1 MPLFINTNV
10 SSLYAQRAAQRAN
23 DALDISYQ
31 RLSSGLRINRA
42 KDDAAGMQVSNNLT
56 TQLDGLT
63 QGNRNAQDG
72 LAFAQTI
79 EGALDEVTNMLQRIR
94 TLAVQ
99 ASNGTMSDQDRNS
112 LQVEVTQLSDE
123 ITRISNDTTFA
134 GMLQRIRTLAVQA
147 SNGTMSDQDRN
158 SLQVEVTQLS
168 DEITRIS
175 NDTTFAGADVLNGNA
190 SISRFQV
197 GADPSSIIEM
207 DLRDGTDINGI
218 VKMLVRYTGKD
229 EFANPM
235 VTDPNAPGGH
245 DPMLKFEDIFKN
257 NGTNPGIR
265 VEKASAAQATLAGID
280 GLINAIDRKRAELGA
295 MQNRLEATVRGT
307 NPGIRVEKAS
317 AAQATLAGID
327 GLINAIDRKRAELGA
342 MQNRLEATVRN
353 QESVKE
359 NVASSRATIRDTD
372 FAEETANLTQQQI
385 IQQATATIL
394 TQANQRPQ
402 IALSLMQK

>member
-42 KDDAAGMQVSNNLT
+42 KDDAAGMQVSNNLS

-79 EGALDEVTNMLQRIR
+79 EGALDEVTN
-94 TLAVQ
+94 
-99 ASNGTMSDQDRNS
+99 
-112 LQVEVTQLSDE
+112 
-123 ITRISNDTTFA
+123 
-134 GMLQRIRTLAVQA
+134 MLQRIRTLAVQA

-229 EFANPM
+229 EFTNPM
-235 VTDPNAPGGH
+235 VTDPANPGGH
-245 DPMLKFEDIFKN
+245 ALNLKFEDIFKN

-265 VEKASAAQATLAGID
+265 VD
-280 GLINAIDRKRAELGA
+280 
-295 MQNRLEATVRGT
+295 
-307 NPGIRVEKAS
+307 KAS

-402 IALSLMQK
+402 IALTLMQK

>member
-99 ASNGTMSDQDRNS
+99 ASNGTMSDQDRDS
-112 LQVEVTQLSDE
+112 LQVEVTQL
-123 ITRISNDTTFA
+123 A
-134 GMLQRIRTLAVQA
+134 
-147 SNGTMSDQDRN
+147 
-158 SLQVEVTQLS
+158 

-235 VTDPNAPGGH
+235 VTDPANPGGH
-245 DPMLKFEDIFKN
+245 APTLKFEAIFKN
-257 NGTNPGIR
+257 NQTNPGIL
-265 VEKASAAQATLAGID
+265 V
-280 GLINAIDRKRAELGA
+280 N
-295 MQNRLEATVRGT
+295 
-307 NPGIRVEKAS
+307 KAS

>member
-1 MPLFINTNV
+1 MPLFINTNI

-23 DALDISYQ
+23 DALDVSYQ
-31 RLSSGLRINRA
+31 RLSSGLRINKA
-42 KDDAAGMQVSNNLT
+42 KDDAAGIQVSNNLT

-72 LAFAQTI
+72 IAFAQTI

-94 TLAVQ
+94 TLSVQ
-99 ASNGTMSDQDRNS
+99 AANGTMSDKDRES
-112 LQVEVTQLSDE
+112 LQVEVTQLADE
-123 ITRISNDTTFA
+123 ITRIS
-134 GMLQRIRTLAVQA
+134 
-147 SNGTMSDQDRN
+147 
-158 SLQVEVTQLS
+158 E
-168 DEITRIS
+168 
-175 NDTTFAGADVLNGNA
+175 DTTFAGADVLNGKA

-218 VKMLVRYTGKD
+218 VRMVVRYTGKD
-229 EFANPM
+229 TFD
-235 VTDPNAPGGH
+235 DPTKQAPPGG
-245 DPMLKFEDIFKN
+245 PQPTLRFEDIFKN

-265 VEKASAAQATLAGID
+265 VENPSAAQATLGGID
-280 GLINAIDRKRAELGA
+280 A
-295 MQNRLEATVRGT
+295 
-307 NPGIRVEKAS
+307 
-317 AAQATLAGID
+317 
-327 GLINAIDRKRAELGA
+327 LINAIDRKRAELGA

-402 IALSLMQK
+402 IALSLMQG

>member
-1 MPLFINTNV
+1 
-10 SSLYAQRAAQRAN
+10 
-23 DALDISYQ
+23 
-31 RLSSGLRINRA
+31 
-42 KDDAAGMQVSNNLT
+42 MQVSNNLS

-99 ASNGTMSDQDRNS
+99 ASNGTMSDQDRDS
-112 LQVEVTQLSDE
+112 LQVEVTQL
-123 ITRISNDTTFA
+123 A
-134 GMLQRIRTLAVQA
+134 
-147 SNGTMSDQDRN
+147 
-158 SLQVEVTQLS
+158 

-235 VTDPNAPGGH
+235 VTDPANPGGH
-245 DPMLKFEDIFKN
+245 ALTLKFEAIFKN
-257 NGTNPGIR
+257 NQTNPGIL
-265 VEKASAAQATLAGID
+265 V
-280 GLINAIDRKRAELGA
+280 N
-295 MQNRLEATVRGT
+295 
-307 NPGIRVEKAS
+307 KAS

>member
-42 KDDAAGMQVSNNLT
+42 KDDAAGMQVSNNLS

-112 LQVEVTQLSDE
+112 LQVEVTQL
-123 ITRISNDTTFA
+123 A
-134 GMLQRIRTLAVQA
+134 
-147 SNGTMSDQDRN
+147 
-158 SLQVEVTQLS
+158 

-175 NDTTFAGADVLNGNA
+175 NDTTFAGADVLNGKA

-218 VKMLVRYTGKD
+218 VKMLVRYNGGK
-229 EFANPM
+229 ETFPNPM
-235 VTDPNAPGGH
+235 ITDPNNPNK
-245 DPMLKFEDIFKN
+245 DLKYADIFKN
-257 NGTNPGIR
+257 NGTNAGIR
-265 VEKASAAQATLAGID
+265 VD
-280 GLINAIDRKRAELGA
+280 
-295 MQNRLEATVRGT
+295 
-307 NPGIRVEKAS
+307 KAS

-353 QESVKE
+353 QDSVKE

-385 IQQATATIL
+385 IQQATATVL

>member
-42 KDDAAGMQVSNNLT
+42 KDDAAGMQVSNNLS

-112 LQVEVTQLSDE
+112 LQVEVTQL
-123 ITRISNDTTFA
+123 A
-134 GMLQRIRTLAVQA
+134 
-147 SNGTMSDQDRN
+147 
-158 SLQVEVTQLS
+158 

-229 EFANPM
+229 EFTNPM
-235 VTDPNAPGGH
+235 VTDPANPGGH
-245 DPMLKFEDIFKN
+245 ALNLKFEDIFKN
-257 NGTNPGIR
+257 N
-265 VEKASAAQATLAGID
+265 
-280 GLINAIDRKRAELGA
+280 
-295 MQNRLEATVRGT
+295 GT

-402 IALSLMQK
+402 IALTLMQK

>member
-112 LQVEVTQLSDE
+112 LQVEVTQL
-123 ITRISNDTTFA
+123 A
-134 GMLQRIRTLAVQA
+134 
-147 SNGTMSDQDRN
+147 
-158 SLQVEVTQLS
+158 

-218 VKMLVRYTGKD
+218 VKMLVRYNGGKTT
-229 EFANPM
+229 FPNPM
-235 VTDPNAPGGH
+235 VTDPNAPNK
-245 DPMLKFEDIFKN
+245 DLNYADIFKN
-257 NGTNPGIR
+257 NAFDPGIR
-265 VEKASAAQATLAGID
+265 VD
-280 GLINAIDRKRAELGA
+280 
-295 MQNRLEATVRGT
+295 
-307 NPGIRVEKAS
+307 KAS

>member
-1 MPLFINTNV
+1 MPLFINTNI

-23 DALDISYQ
+23 DALDVSYQ
-31 RLSSGLRINRA
+31 RLSSGLRINKA
-42 KDDAAGMQVSNNLT
+42 KDDAAGIQVSNNLT

-72 LAFAQTI
+72 IAFAQTI

-94 TLAVQ
+94 TLSVQ
-99 ASNGTMSDQDRNS
+99 AANGTMSDKDRDS

-123 ITRISNDTTFA
+123 ITRIA
-134 GMLQRIRTLAVQA
+134 
-147 SNGTMSDQDRN
+147 
-158 SLQVEVTQLS
+158 
-168 DEITRIS
+168 
-175 NDTTFAGADVLNGNA
+175 NDTTFAGADVLNGKA

-218 VKMLVRYTGKD
+218 VKLVARYTGKTTFD
-229 EFANPM
+229 
-235 VTDPNAPGGH
+235 DPTKETPAGGQH
-245 DPMLKFEDIFKN
+245 PQLNYADIFKN

-265 VEKASAAQATLAGID
+265 VDQASAAQATLGGID
-280 GLINAIDRKRAELGA
+280 A
-295 MQNRLEATVRGT
+295 
-307 NPGIRVEKAS
+307 
-317 AAQATLAGID
+317 
-327 GLINAIDRKRAELGA
+327 LINAIDRKRAELGA

-402 IALSLMQK
+402 IALSLMQG

>member
-23 DALDISYQ
+23 DALDVSYQ

-99 ASNGTMSDQDRNS
+99 ASNGTMSDQDRSS
-112 LQVEVTQLSDE
+112 LQVEVTQL
-123 ITRISNDTTFA
+123 A
-134 GMLQRIRTLAVQA
+134 
-147 SNGTMSDQDRN
+147 
-158 SLQVEVTQLS
+158 

-229 EFANPM
+229 EFDNPM
-235 VTDPNAPGGH
+235 VTDPANPGAHAPK
-245 DPMLKFEDIFKN
+245 LKFADIFHN
-257 NGTNPGIR
+257 NGT
-265 VEKASAAQATLAGID
+265 D
-280 GLINAIDRKRAELGA
+280 
-295 MQNRLEATVRGT
+295 
-307 NPGIRVEKAS
+307 PGIRVEKAS

-402 IALSLMQK
+402 IALSLMQS

>member
-112 LQVEVTQLSDE
+112 LQVEVTQL
-123 ITRISNDTTFA
+123 A
-134 GMLQRIRTLAVQA
+134 
-147 SNGTMSDQDRN
+147 
-158 SLQVEVTQLS
+158 

-235 VTDPNAPGGH
+235 VTDPANPGGH
-245 DPMLKFEDIFKN
+245 APMLKFEDIFKN
-257 NGTNPGIR
+257 N
-265 VEKASAAQATLAGID
+265 
-280 GLINAIDRKRAELGA
+280 
-295 MQNRLEATVRGT
+295 GT

>member
-134 GMLQRIRTLAVQA
+134 G
-147 SNGTMSDQDRN
+147 
-158 SLQVEVTQLS
+158 
-168 DEITRIS
+168 
-175 NDTTFAGADVLNGNA
+175 ADVLNGNA

-229 EFANPM
+229 TFANPM

-245 DPMLKFEDIFKN
+245 AVNLKFEDIFKN
-257 NGTNPGIR
+257 N
-265 VEKASAAQATLAGID
+265 
-280 GLINAIDRKRAELGA
+280 
-295 MQNRLEATVRGT
+295 GT

>member
-42 KDDAAGMQVSNNLT
+42 KDDAAGMQVSNNLS

-112 LQVEVTQLSDE
+112 LQVEVTQL
-123 ITRISNDTTFA
+123 A
-134 GMLQRIRTLAVQA
+134 
-147 SNGTMSDQDRN
+147 
-158 SLQVEVTQLS
+158 

-175 NDTTFAGADVLNGNA
+175 NDTTFAGADVLNGKA

-235 VTDPNAPGGH
+235 VTDPANPGGH
-245 DPMLKFEDIFKN
+245 AVNLKFEDIFKN
-257 NGTNPGIR
+257 NGTNPGIL
-265 VEKASAAQATLAGID
+265 V
-280 GLINAIDRKRAELGA
+280 N
-295 MQNRLEATVRGT
+295 
-307 NPGIRVEKAS
+307 KAS

-353 QESVKE
+353 QDSVKE

-385 IQQATATIL
+385 IQQATATVL

>member
-112 LQVEVTQLSDE
+112 LQVEVTQL
-123 ITRISNDTTFA
+123 A
-134 GMLQRIRTLAVQA
+134 
-147 SNGTMSDQDRN
+147 
-158 SLQVEVTQLS
+158 

-229 EFANPM
+229 EFTNPM
-235 VTDPNAPGGH
+235 VTDPANPGGH
-245 DPMLKFEDIFKN
+245 ALNLKFEDIFKN
-257 NGTNPGIR
+257 N
-265 VEKASAAQATLAGID
+265 
-280 GLINAIDRKRAELGA
+280 
-295 MQNRLEATVRGT
+295 GT

>member
-42 KDDAAGMQVSNNLT
+42 KDDAAGMQVSNNLS

-112 LQVEVTQLSDE
+112 LQVEVTQL
-123 ITRISNDTTFA
+123 A
-134 GMLQRIRTLAVQA
+134 
-147 SNGTMSDQDRN
+147 
-158 SLQVEVTQLS
+158 

-175 NDTTFAGADVLNGNA
+175 NDTTFAGADVLNGKA

-229 EFANPM
+229 SFRNPNIP
-235 VTDPNAPGGH
+235 DPAPQ
-245 DPMLKFEDIFKN
+245 PAPPNLMLKYEDIFKN
-257 NGTNPGIR
+257 NGTNAGIR
-265 VEKASAAQATLAGID
+265 VD
-280 GLINAIDRKRAELGA
+280 
-295 MQNRLEATVRGT
+295 
-307 NPGIRVEKAS
+307 KAS

-353 QESVKE
+353 QDSVKE

-385 IQQATATIL
+385 IQQATATVL

-402 IALSLMQK
+402 IALSLMQR

>member
-134 GMLQRIRTLAVQA
+134 G
-147 SNGTMSDQDRN
+147 
-158 SLQVEVTQLS
+158 
-168 DEITRIS
+168 
-175 NDTTFAGADVLNGNA
+175 ADVLNGKA

-218 VKMLVRYTGKD
+218 VKMLVRYTGNATFD
-229 EFANPM
+229 
-235 VTDPNAPGGH
+235 DPNNPGN
-245 DPMLKFEDIFKN
+245 PLKYEDIFKN
-257 NGTNPGIR
+257 NEFDPGIR
-265 VEKASAAQATLAGID
+265 VD
-280 GLINAIDRKRAELGA
+280 
-295 MQNRLEATVRGT
+295 
-307 NPGIRVEKAS
+307 KAS

>member
-1 MPLFINTNV
+1 MPLFINTNI

-23 DALDISYQ
+23 DALDVSYQ
-31 RLSSGLRINRA
+31 RLSSGLRINKA
-42 KDDAAGMQVSNNLT
+42 KDDAAGIQVSNNLT

-72 LAFAQTI
+72 IAFAQTI

-94 TLAVQ
+94 TLSVQ
-99 ASNGTMSDQDRNS
+99 AANGTMSDKDRES

-123 ITRISNDTTFA
+123 ITRIA
-134 GMLQRIRTLAVQA
+134 
-147 SNGTMSDQDRN
+147 
-158 SLQVEVTQLS
+158 
-168 DEITRIS
+168 
-175 NDTTFAGADVLNGNA
+175 NDTTFAGADVLNGKA

-218 VKMLVRYTGKD
+218 VKLVERYTGKTSFD
-229 EFANPM
+229 
-235 VTDPNAPGGH
+235 DPTKQPPVGGGQH
-245 DPMLKFEDIFKN
+245 PQLDYADIFKN

-265 VEKASAAQATLAGID
+265 VDQASAAQATLGGID
-280 GLINAIDRKRAELGA
+280 A
-295 MQNRLEATVRGT
+295 
-307 NPGIRVEKAS
+307 
-317 AAQATLAGID
+317 
-327 GLINAIDRKRAELGA
+327 LINAIDRKRAELGA

-402 IALSLMQK
+402 IALSLMQG

>member
-112 LQVEVTQLSDE
+112 LQVEVTQL
-123 ITRISNDTTFA
+123 A
-134 GMLQRIRTLAVQA
+134 
-147 SNGTMSDQDRN
+147 
-158 SLQVEVTQLS
+158 

-229 EFANPM
+229 EFTNPM
-235 VTDPNAPGGH
+235 VTDPANPGGH
-245 DPMLKFEDIFKN
+245 APMLKFEDIFKN
-257 NGTNPGIR
+257 N
-265 VEKASAAQATLAGID
+265 
-280 GLINAIDRKRAELGA
+280 
-295 MQNRLEATVRGT
+295 GT